1 MDMFSDYGARG
12 DAFVAAISRLATGE

>member
-12 DAFVAAISRLATGE
+12 DAFVAAARRRGVA